1 MKAAEIKKIFSNL
14 ANPVQH
20 KHWVSHAE
28 RMMVHSRGEYP
39 TNLIDKNRP
48 YEPDIIRDYRK
59 ENYREITKFPF
70 VQAIIN
76 LQQVFS
82 RSAVQYDIPGDYQQY
97 LNELQCGDMR
107 DFFSFVQSDLIWR
120 MIEDPNGLV
129 VVLPVGPGL
138 TDQTIQVDI
147 SLQLVFSKD
156 IKFIDADSIVY
167 KTGKKRKLFDGTFAD
182 LYMLID
188 DDGYF
193 FIYTMNGN
201 SYIEPIYYHGLGYCP
216 AIVLG
221 GYEARKKKGA
231 VDMKYYESF
240 FSSYAAWGD
249 EVIATY
255 SDHQGSYVNTAHPIR
270 EMEGET
276 CRDCERGWVFDEE
289 ADKKVLCSTCH
300 GEGQVFP
307 SAGPHAIMIRKK
319 IVKDGDES
327 TDPIPVVRYITPP
340 VDGLKYTGDYV
351 FTLMDKSEK
360 SLNLL
365 HIDAAQSGIAKE
377 IDRENQ
383 TAQLNT
389 IGENVYNRLVTKLL
403 KFIYELRY
411 IDQQFVGKV
420 NIPNTFRN
428 RTEAELVGELD
439 SMKKAG
445 APDAIISEINRQ
457 LFQRRFSGNPMLL
470 KVFEVWSTYDFLW
483 NKDSA
488 EKDSMLAATLISE
501 AEAKKSL
508 LSYQTIY
515 NYANANREKFMKDS
529 IDTIIKVVDAQIQPL
544 LPTIVPI
551 GG

>member
-1 MKAAEIKKIFSNL
+1 MKAAEIKKIFSTM
-14 ANPVQH
+14 ANPIQQ
-20 KHWVSHAE
+20 KEWVRHSE
-28 RMMVHSRGEYP
+28 RMMVHSRGEFP
-39 TNLIDKNRP
+39 KKLIDNNRP
-48 YEPDIIRDYRK
+48 YEPDIIRKYRK

-82 RSAVQYDIPGDYQQY
+82 RSAVQYDIPGDFQQY

-107 DFFSFVQSDLIWR
+107 NFFSFVQSDLIWR
-120 MIEDPNGLV
+120 MIEDPNGIAV
-129 VVLPVGPGL
+129 VMPYGPGL
-138 TDQTIQVDI
+138 TDETTQVDI
-147 SLQLVFSKD
+147 SIQLVFSKD
-156 IKFIDADSIVY
+156 IKFIDSDSVVF
-167 KTGKKRKLFDGTFAD
+167 KTGRKQKMSDGTYAD
-182 LYMLID
+182 IYMLID
-188 DDGYF
+188 DEGYF
-193 FIYTMNGN
+193 SIYNFKGE
-201 SYIEPIYYHGLGYCP
+201 SKLEPLYYHGLNYCP

-221 GYEARKKKGA
+221 GYEARKNNGLI
-231 VDMKYYESF
+231 DMKFYESF

-249 EVIATY
+249 EVISTF

-270 EMEGET
+270 EMEGEPCT
-276 CRDCERGWVFDEE
+276 NCEKGWVFDEE
-289 ADKKVLCSTCH
+289 EQRKVVCSVCNGTA
-300 GEGQVFP
+300 QVFP

-319 IVKDGDES
+319 IVKDGDET

-340 VDGLKYTGDYV
+340 VEGLKYTGDYV
-351 FTLMDKSEK
+351 FSLMDKSEK

-365 HIDAAQSGIAKE
+365 HIDAAQSGVAKE

-403 KFIYELRY
+403 KFIYELRN
-411 IDQQFVGKV
+411 IDQEFVGKI

-439 SMKKAG
+439 AMKKAG

-470 KVFEVWSTYDFLW
+470 KVFEVWSSYDFLW
-483 NKDSA
+483 NKDSQ

-508 LSYQTIY
+508 LAYPTIY
-515 NYANANREKFMKDS
+515 NYANLNREKFMKDS
-529 IDTIIKVVDAQIQPL
+529 VESIIKVVDAQIQPL